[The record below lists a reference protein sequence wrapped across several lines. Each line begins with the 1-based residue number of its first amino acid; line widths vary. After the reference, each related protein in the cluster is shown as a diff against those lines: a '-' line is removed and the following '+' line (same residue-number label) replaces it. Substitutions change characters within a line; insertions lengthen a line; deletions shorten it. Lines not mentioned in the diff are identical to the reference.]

1 MKTIVL
7 FSMAA
12 LLVALPPTRL
22 TATTDAVRG
31 EIQAQSHAFKEA
43 LARGDAAAAARA
55 FTSDAKLILSGVDR
69 ALAGR
74 EAIEAFWRRAMG
86 GGVRQLV
93 LESHELEGEGDLRFE
108 SGEYRALNRDGQA
121 MSRGQYLIVWKR
133 EGSEW
138 KIHRDIT
145 SAAAQAAP
153 ASSEA
158 QSAGAQASGSV
169 AMRTSGTADSTTP
182 DRVGFPA
189 DYRRAFKLLGAGG
202 GEKDALV
209 HTAFANE
216 AAAGV
221 FEGSPLPFP
230 NGAVIAM
237 EFANPL
243 KDGEGQVLRDEQG
256 VPMPGEVVRIDVMR
270 RGAGYGAHYGDKRAG
285 EWEFA
290 SYTPSGAAVMP
301 PANGASCA
309 DCHRNAGADNDFVFR
324 MRAKP
329 GAP

>member
-1 MKTIVL
+1 MKTIVR

-31 EIQAQSHAFKEA
+31 EIQAQSHAFTEA
-43 LARGDAAAAARA
+43 LARGDAA
-55 FTSDAKLILSGVDR
+55 
-69 ALAGR
+69 
-74 EAIEAFWRRAMG
+74 
-86 GGVRQLV
+86 
-93 LESHELEGEGDLRFE
+93 
-108 SGEYRALNRDGQA
+108 
-121 MSRGQYLIVWKR
+121 
-133 EGSEW
+133 
-138 KIHRDIT
+138 
-145 SAAAQAAP
+145 AAAQAAP

-158 QSAGAQASGSV
+158 QSAGVRASGSV
-169 AMRTSGTADSTTP
+169 AMPMP

-209 HTAFANE
+209 HTAFANA

-221 FEGSPLPFP
+221 FEGTPLPFP

-290 SYTPSGAAVMP
+290 SYTPTGAAVMP